1 MKGILTLLLVLSCV
15 FGLDAARCKPGRSCN
30 RPGGDNGGNNGGTA
44 TPEQTRM
51 ILIVFGVGAGLTL
64 IGAILF
70 CVWFKC
76 FRKKRTLIGG
86 PPVSMYP
93 DHQRY

>member
-76 FRKKRTLIGG
+76 FRKKRT
-86 PPVSMYP
+86 VSMYP